1 MKFAIDLTRE
11 LYCRPMS
18 RLLLCMDAEPNA
30 LYVGVT
36 PDEENAG
43 RLRLS
48 LITPCVGTEPVDYT
62 AKCEDGKVIIEAGE
76 YRAEMAIALPNKLL
90 IRSNGLS
97 FLFGRGKGAAV
108 FMGGNSA
115 VKDEFIPGGAMMA
128 ASGIRLRY
136 VPRKGEVEVRAQWG
150 LVSLSD
156 PDPRIYIHPAA
167 DGEMDFVVY
176 ESSFDEPYEEN
187 GITVDA
193 AAAEA
198 MAEFE
203 KFLAE
208 IKLPSCDE
216 TYIRAAYYIWTAL
229 QPDRD
234 LNEKRITAPE
244 YTMGRGGAAI
254 ADLGDNVLLSL
265 LFKDKKAALAQLGS
279 LLKYVQEDGLVP
291 ATVSNK
297 YFELKAQLPLFGFAL
312 KELIDEDT
320 EVCPELYEALCKAFS
335 WWRNERYCPERKI
348 FYYLHRYEPACCK
361 KLPFAEV
368 PPEFAPDLNALILLW
383 AEALAAMAKKLGK
396 DAEAAEYA
404 TVAAETRENMMAR
417 LWNGKEFF
425 HMNIMDQPVC
435 EGHPRALLPII
446 LADSLPADV
455 TAAVA
460 AAVPTDFSADA
471 LLLAYGL
478 RKAAPAKAKTL
489 AAKVYGELSTL
500 PIMTV
505 RQALTLLLVCG
516 AAN

>member
-1 MKFAIDLTRE
+1 MKFAIDLT
-11 LYCRPMS
+11 LQLFCRPMS
-18 RLLLCMDAEPNA
+18 RLLLCMDTEPDA

-36 PDEENAG
+36 PDETNPG
-43 RLRLS
+43 RLRLT
-48 LITPCVGTEPVDYT
+48 LVTPCVGTEPVPYT
-62 AKCEDGKVIIEAGE
+62 AKCEDGKVRLEAGE
-76 YRAEMAIALPNKLL
+76 NWAELAIALPNKLL
-90 IRSNGLS
+90 IRSHGLS
-97 FLFGRGKGAAV
+97 LLFGRGKGAAV

-136 VPRKGEVEVRAQWG
+136 VPRKGETEVRAQWG
-150 LVSLSD
+150 LVTLSD

-193 AAAEA
+193 AAAETV
-198 MAEFE
+198 AEFD
-203 KFLAE
+203 KFLE
-208 IKLPSCDE
+208 TIKLPACDE
-216 TYIRAAYYIWTAL
+216 AYIKAAYYIWTAL

-244 YTMGRGGAAI
+244 YTMGRGGAAV
-254 ADLGDNVLLSL
+254 ADQGDNVLLSL

-279 LLKYVQEDGLVP
+279 MLKYVQEDGLVP

-320 EVCPELYEALCKAFS
+320 EVCPELYEGLAKAFS

-361 KLPFAEV
+361 KLPFADV

-404 TVAAETRENMMAR
+404 AIAEETRAGLLAR
-417 LWNGKEFF
+417 LWNGREFF

-455 TAAVA
+455 AAAVA
-460 AAVPTDFSADA
+460 AAIPTEPSADA
-471 LLLAYGL
+471 LLLVYGL
-478 RKAAPAKAKTL
+478 RKAAPAKAKAL

-500 PIMTV
+500 PIMSV
-505 RQALTLLLVCG
+505 REALTLLLVCG